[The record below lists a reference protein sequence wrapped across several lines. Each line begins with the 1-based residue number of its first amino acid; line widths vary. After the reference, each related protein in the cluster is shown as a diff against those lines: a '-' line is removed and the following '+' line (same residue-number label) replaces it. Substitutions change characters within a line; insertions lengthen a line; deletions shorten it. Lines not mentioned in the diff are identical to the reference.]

1 MISFGI
7 VGTNFISDRFIEGST
22 VVEGVNIEAVCSRRL
37 DTAQAFALKHHI
49 PQQFDNFETMLQ
61 SSINAVY
68 IASPTNLHVHYA
80 KLALQAGK
88 HVLCEKPVT
97 SNVRELKELIA
108 LAQEHQVVFME
119 AMKST
124 CMPAFIEIQNA
135 LEKIGTVR
143 RYFASF
149 CQYSSRYDAY
159 KAGQVLNAFLPEFS
173 NGALMDIGV
182 YCIYPAVLLFG
193 KPKAVKASAYMLESG
208 VDGEGTVILEY
219 DDMQAVMMFSK
230 ISNSTLPLEI
240 QGEEGNILVNKVS
253 QPTQVWLQLKN
264 QQAEQIEPFTEE
276 HNMCYEIMSFK
287 EAIEAKAIQSAIN
300 THEVSLAVMEVLDE
314 VRKQI
319 GLVFPADSQA

>member
-7 VGTNFISDRFIEGST
+7 VGTNFITDRFIEGT
-22 VVEGVNIEAVCSRRL
+22 QVVPDVTIEAICSRHI
-37 DTAQAFALKHHI
+37 DTANNFANKHHI
-49 PQQFDNFETMLQ
+49 PQRFDNYEAMLN

-80 KLALQAGK
+80 RLALQHGK

-97 SNVRELKELIA
+97 SNAKELRELIA
-108 LAQEHQVVFME
+108 LSEQNKVVFME

-124 CMPAFIEIQNA
+124 CMPAFEEVKQAIEQ
-135 LEKIGTVR
+135 IGTVR

-149 CQYSSRYDAY
+149 CQYSSRYDKY
-159 KAGQVLNAFLPEFS
+159 KAGEVLNAFKPEFS

-193 KPKAVKASAYMLESG
+193 KPKAIKASAYMLESG
-208 VDGEGTVILEY
+208 VDGEGTVVLEY
-219 DDMQAVMMFSK
+219 DEMQAVMMFSK
-230 ISNSTLPLEI
+230 ISDSTLPMEI
-240 QGEEGNILVNKVS
+240 QGEAGNILVDKVS
-253 QPTQVWLQLKN
+253 QPTQVWLQLKG
-264 QQAEQIEPFTEE
+264 QEAEQRKPFTEPY
-276 HNMCYEIMSFK
+276 NMCYEVASFK
-287 EAIEAKAIQSAIN
+287 KAIDEKQIQSDIN

-319 GLVFPADSQA
+319 GLVFPADN